1 MRKILALFH
10 KCSDACV
17 ATVTVAGR
25 LQTQLQQQQQQQQP
39 LNDLKIIPRN
49 LIKLSSVRRGRV
61 AAAAT
66 SSARTVQSAHHE
78 CVRLS
83 LVKTMTDGSRTYIA
97 GAGCSVSE

>member
-1 MRKILALFH
+1 MRKILALFD

-17 ATVTVAGR
+17 AAVTVAGR
-25 LQTQLQQQQQQQQP
+25 LQTQLQQQQQP